1 MPKQD
6 LSGFEVTQTDVM
18 GAAGRFGRFQRYLP
32 IIEWGS
38 RYNRA
43 YLSRDLIAAIIVTVM
58 LIPQSLAYALLAGL
72 PPVVGLYA
80 SLLPLFAYMIFGTSR
95 VLSVGPVAVIS
106 LMTASAAAS
115 VAAAGTPEYLTA
127 SIALAMISGLMLLV
141 MGIFRLGFL
150 ANLLSHPVV
159 SGFITASGILIAASQ
174 LKHVL
179 GIKAGGEN
187 LFAIVRSL
195 AENLPAVNFPTVA
208 VGLSTLLFL
217 VWSRSKLKLFLVR
230 RGVKRQAA
238 GIIAKSAPAVAIIL
252 TTIVVVA
259 LDLPTKGVRTVGDI
273 PVGLPD
279 LALPEWDPVLW
290 SKLLVGSLFIAII
303 GFVESISVAQ
313 TLAAKRRRR
322 IDPDQELVA
331 LGASNVV
338 SSLSGGFPVTGGFS
352 RSVVNYDAGA
362 ETPAASGFTAIGMA
376 LASIFL
382 TPFLYYLPL
391 ATLAATIMIAV
402 LSLVDL
408 KKPRELWRYS
418 KRDFAGIAATIL
430 ITLMYGVETGV
441 LAGVAISLALLV
453 WHASRPHAA
462 VVGRVANTQHFRNVR
477 RHEVL
482 TYPNLLTIRVDEAL
496 TYLNSRWFEDFI
508 FDQVARNPEVKELI
522 LMCSAVN
529 WIDATGLEMLEALN
543 RRLADAGVVLHMS
556 EVKGPVMDRLA
567 KSNLLDELRGQVFLS
582 QNEAFDRLAPDATD
596 DGCYSKPDI
605 VTGGA
610 K

>member
-1 MPKQD
+1 MLQD
-6 LSGFEVTQTDVM
+6 TPP
-18 GAAGRFGRFQRYLP
+18 AAKTSASVGGLASLRRYFP
-32 IIEWGS
+32 ILEWS
-38 RYNRA
+38 RTYSRLA
-43 YLSRDLIAAIIVTVM
+43 LSRDLVAAVIVTVM

-80 SLLPLFAYMIFGTSR
+80 SLLPLLAYAVFGTSR

-106 LMTASAAAS
+106 LMTA
-115 VAAAGTPEYLTA
+115 AAAGGVATAGSPEYLA
-127 SIALAMISGLMLLV
+127 AAIALAMISGLMLLA

-159 SGFITASGILIAASQ
+159 SGFISASGILIAASQ
-174 LKHVL
+174 LKHIL
-179 GIKAGGEN
+179 GVKAEGED
-187 LFAIVRSL
+187 LYAIGSTLLRHAGDANPYTL
-195 AENLPAVNFPTVA
+195 G
-208 VGLSTLLFL
+208 VGLGTILFL
-217 VWSRSKLKLFLVR
+217 VWARSSLKLFLVR
-230 RGVKRQAA
+230 RGIRRQAA
-238 GIIAKSAPAVAIIL
+238 GLMAKAAPAVAILL
-252 TTIVVVA
+252 TTIVVA
-259 LDLPTKGVRTVGDI
+259 AADLPAKGVKTVGDI
-273 PVGLPD
+273 PVGLPH
-279 LALPEWDPVLW
+279 LAFPQWDPVLW

-331 LGASNVV
+331 LGSANVL
-338 SSLSGGFPVTGGFS
+338 SSMSGGFPVTGGFS

-362 ETPAASGFTAIGMA
+362 ETPASGAYTAIGMA
-376 LASIFL
+376 LASILL
-382 TPFLYYLPL
+382 TPFLFYLPL
-391 ATLAATIMIAV
+391 ATLAATIIVAV

-408 KKPRELWRYS
+408 DKPRELWRYS
-418 KRDFAGIAATIL
+418 KRDFAGIAATIA
-430 ITLMYGVETGV
+430 ITLADGVETGV

-462 VVGRVANTQHFRNVR
+462 VVGRIPHSEHFRNVR

-482 TYPNLLTIRVDEAL
+482 VAPHLLTIRIDESL
-496 TYLNSRWFEDFI
+496 TYLNSRWFEDFV
-508 FDQVARNPEVKELI
+508 FDQVAKNPEVRELV

-529 WIDATGLEMLEALN
+529 WVDATGLEMLEALN
-543 RRLADAGVVLHMS
+543 RRLADSGVILHLS

-567 KSNLLDELRGQVFLS
+567 RSNLLDELRGKIFLS
-582 QNEAFDRLAPDATD
+582 QNEAFEKLAPAAASE
-596 DGCYSKPDI
+596 GHLSKPDI